1 VILLSAHPLR
11 VFKPAGG
18 WAALSF
24 FAALLILLPL
34 GALAVVAA
42 GPSAGLWPHLAA
54 YVLPQAAADTAA
66 LLLGVGL
73 VTIIVGT
80 GTAWLVTAYEFPGRA
95 WLDWALLLPLA
106 MPTYIIAYAYLDV
119 LHPVGPLQT
128 FIRDLASITNPQDLR
143 LPDPRSMGGCILL
156 MGFALYPYVYLTTRS
171 LFLMQSAS
179 LIEAAQTLGAGRAG
193 IFFRVALPLARPA
206 VAIGVSLALME
217 ALNDIGASEFLGV
230 RTMTVAVYTTWITR
244 SDLAGAAQIALFML
258 AIVVALVA
266 AERWFRRRL
275 AYAASAQK
283 PRRLRPQA
291 LSPAKKALA
300 FILALLP
307 VLIGFGVPAVH
318 VAVAA
323 WRRMSFAGLSAN
335 LLEAAIN
342 TFLLSTVAALL
353 TIALGIA
360 LAYFVRLSSS
370 TGARA
375 VFRTASLGYAI
386 PGTVLAIG
394 LLTPLGAADRA
405 LNAVT
410 DSLFGVTIGLVFLGS
425 GAALIYAYVA
435 RFLAISAGGI
445 EAGFSRISM
454 SLDHAAR
461 TLGESP
467 SGVLTRVH
475 LPLLRPAIGA
485 AAMLV
490 FVDCMK
496 ELSATLLL
504 RPLSFETLATLLY
517 GEAARGTYEDG
528 SLAALAIVLLG
539 IAPVIVLAKMSRALE
554 PEKAMSG

>member
-1 VILLSAHPLR
+1 VSLLSAHPLR
-11 VFKPAGG
+11 AFIPAGG
-18 WAALSF
+18 WATLSF

-34 GALAVVAA
+34 GALGVVAA

-54 YVLPQAAADTAA
+54 YVLPQAAADTAV

-73 VTIIVGT
+73 VTVIVGT

-106 MPTYIIAYAYLDV
+106 MPTYIIAYAYLDI
-119 LHPVGPLQT
+119 LHPVAPLQT
-128 FIRDLASITNPQDLR
+128 FIRDLAGITNPQDLR

-179 LIEAAQTLGAGRAG
+179 LIEAAQTLGAGRTG
-193 IFFRVALPLARPA
+193 VFFRVALPLARPA

-291 LSPAKKALA
+291 LSPVKKALA

-307 VLIGFGVPAVH
+307 VLIGFGVPAAH
-318 VAVAA
+318 VAGAA
-323 WRRMSFAGLSAN
+323 WHRMSFAGLSAN

-360 LAYFVRLSSS
+360 LAYSVRLSSS

-386 PGTVLAIG
+386 PGTILAIG
-394 LLTPLGAADRA
+394 LLAPLAAADRA
-405 LNAVT
+405 INAIT
-410 DSLFGVTIGLVFLGS
+410 DSLFGVTVGLIFLGS
-425 GAALIYAYVA
+425 GAALVYAYVA

-445 EAGFSRISM
+445 EAGFSRISL

-539 IAPVIVLAKMSRALE
+539 IAPVIVLAKMSRAVE
-554 PEKAMSG
+554 ADTPASD